1 MMTTLISGMIATSLL
16 TGLGLLHVYWAAGG
30 KFGAAVAIP
39 ETNGRAAFVPGTL
52 ATLAVALALLVAAGI
67 VMGKSGGLKPT
78 WIFRWGTWGLA
89 AVFLLRAIGEFRL
102 VGFFKSVRNTRFAW
116 WDTRLF
122 SPLCLLLCVLLIVV
136 AGS

>member
-1 MMTTLISGMIATSLL
+1 MICLL
-16 TGLGLLHVYWAAGG
+16 TGLSLLHVYWAAGG
-30 KFGAAVAIP
+30 KFAAAVAVP
-39 ETNGRAAFVPGTL
+39 EINGRAAFVPGTL
-52 ATLAVALALLVAAGI
+52 ATLAVAVALLVAAGI
-67 VMGKSGGLKPT
+67 VLGKISDLRPT
-78 WIFRWGTWGLA
+78 WIFRWGTWGLT

-122 SPLCLLLCVLLIVV
+122 SPLCLLLCFLLIVV